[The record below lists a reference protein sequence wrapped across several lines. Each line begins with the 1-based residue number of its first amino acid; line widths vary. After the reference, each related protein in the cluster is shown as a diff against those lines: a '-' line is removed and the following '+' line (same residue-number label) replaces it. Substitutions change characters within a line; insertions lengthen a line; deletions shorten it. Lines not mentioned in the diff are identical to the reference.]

1 MDDGNGVNGIE
12 NTMKRPADGATR
24 PSPLAMLVA
33 VSKFC
38 EANDI
43 PRVTFWRWQK
53 RSWVKTIRIAGRLYM
68 TREELDCFMAR
79 AERGEFSSV
88 PKLQIAA
95 LPDVGQAGPP
105 GSVKHSTAKTQTLNG
120 TR

>member
-1 MDDGNGVNGIE
+1 MLRRVVHREPVTGIE
-12 NTMKRPADGATR
+12 TTVERAKGVPERQ
-24 PSPLAMLVA
+24 PLAVLVA

-68 TREELDCFMAR
+68 TREEMDRFMAR
-79 AERGEFSSV
+79 AQSGEFSSATTTHE
-88 PKLQIAA
+88 KQGTENKTAA
-95 LPDVGQAGPP
+95 EAIGP
-105 GSVKHSTAKTQTLNG
+105 
-120 TR
+120 R